1 VQAFRQQSGG
11 GVITFVV
18 PTMPGRESLLSRC
31 LWSITAQ
38 GGTPL
43 VVDGD
48 GGLGDKVNATAAV
61 VDTPYMTIVDDDDYI
76 CGDYLMTLLPRLGLV
91 DYVGFKVIELNCGKF
106 EGISASQGDY
116 GYWGRRTRGP
126 VPKGVTLTKHFQAV
140 KFGNDYKADRRW
152 SGAIRERV
160 ETWSF
165 VDRALYVH
173 DWWPHDFG
181 AAAQRDVGE
190 WPHIEAERMTV
201 DVC

>member
-1 VQAFRQQSGG
+1 VQAVRQQSGG

-43 VVDGD
+43 
-48 GGLGDKVNATAAV
+48 
-61 VDTPYMTIVDDDDYI
+61 
-76 CGDYLMTLLPRLGLV
+76 LV